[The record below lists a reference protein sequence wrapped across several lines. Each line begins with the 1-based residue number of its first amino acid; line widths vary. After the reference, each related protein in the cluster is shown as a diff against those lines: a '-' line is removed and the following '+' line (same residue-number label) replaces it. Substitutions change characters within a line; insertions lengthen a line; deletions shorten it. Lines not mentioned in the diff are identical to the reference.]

1 MNGPQIE
8 TLIVALFLVGIVVY
22 LLVGLARYLWTH
34 RESSRPVPQYPR
46 PAVRNIQ
53 PISQSERVRSGR

>member
-8 TLIVALFLVGIVVY
+8 TLIVASVLAGIAVY
-22 LLVGLARYLWTH
+22 LVMGLARYLWTH
-34 RESSRPVPQYPR
+34 RESQRPMPQYPR